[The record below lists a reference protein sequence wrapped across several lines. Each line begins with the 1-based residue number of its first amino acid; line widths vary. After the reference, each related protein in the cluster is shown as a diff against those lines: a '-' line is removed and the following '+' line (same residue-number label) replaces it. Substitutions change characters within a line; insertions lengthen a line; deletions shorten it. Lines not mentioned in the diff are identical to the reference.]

1 MTLITNTSWLSKFIY
16 YILSNNVWGKYDIYM
31 YLQSPYLIVKQK
43 YCKYQAVDIGGQSW
57 QTGYHGWRSY
67 DEQCKENV
75 VTVVAQMKAKEVQY
89 YINEDT
95 GFTMLKVSNK
105 T

>member
-1 MTLITNTSWLSKFIY
+1 MH
-16 YILSNNVWGKYDIYM
+16 
-31 YLQSPYLIVKQK
+31 LQSPYLIVKQK

-57 QTGYHGWRSY
+57 QTCYHGWRSY